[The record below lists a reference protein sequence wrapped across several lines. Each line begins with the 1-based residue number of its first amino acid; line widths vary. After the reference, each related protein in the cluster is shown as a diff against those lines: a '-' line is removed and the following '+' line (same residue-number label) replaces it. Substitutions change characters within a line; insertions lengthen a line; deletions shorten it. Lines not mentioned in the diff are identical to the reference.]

1 MDLKA
6 PMEFPEGMY
15 SIKDTMEELA
25 KCPEAIEI
33 AAKAVKLT
41 MNMVVAPGEGMWD
54 MMKGMTLERLGEM
67 AGDLAPEGFV
77 ESVNAKLIQIKKN

>member
-1 MDLKA
+1 
-6 PMEFPEGMY
+6 
-15 SIKDTMEELA
+15 
-25 KCPEAIEI
+25 
-33 AAKAVKLT
+33 
-41 MNMVVAPGEGMWD
+41 MNMTVVPGEGMWD

>member
-1 MDLKA
+1 
-6 PMEFPEGMY
+6 
-15 SIKDTMEELA
+15 MEEIA
-25 KCPEAIEI
+25 ESPEALAVLTE
-33 AAKAVKLT
+33 AVKLA
-41 MNMVVAPGEGMWD
+41 MNMKVTPGAGMWD